1 MQVDFVY
8 EYNKNTNL
16 QKKKDTILT
25 IEALVDI

>member
-16 QKKKDTILT
+16 QKKDTILT